1 MQKIQK
7 DLSPIAVIGLGYV
20 GLPILLAAAE
30 QFECV
35 GFDINDS
42 RVQELKIGIDRNND
56 IDAIDFQKINPLFT
70 SKPEDLAGCKTFI
83 ITLPTPLGQ
92 NFQPDISILKSG
104 IELISPFIK
113 IGSLIIFE
121 STVYPGCTE
130 DLCIPLIENLSNLKS
145 CEDFSVA
152 FSPERINPGDKVHS
166 FKNIDKV
173 VSGIDNNSIE
183 KAVLFYE
190 TIIQANIFKATSIR
204 VAEMSKV
211 LENTQ
216 RDVNIAL
223 MNEISIICSKLG
235 VSIHDVLE
243 AANTK
248 WNFLNFTPG
257 LVGGHCIGI
266 DPYYLAF
273 SAAAVQHNPDI
284 ILTSRR
290 INENYIDFLLSLL
303 ISRLIK
309 EKVQPSNI
317 LVLGGTFKENCSD
330 IRNSKALEF
339 CIKLSSLYGEIH
351 LLDPHISTLPELYKN
366 ISLNPKNLK
375 NQNFDVI
382 ISLVKHNEFLQRGF
396 SHYEELLS
404 SKGLIF
410 DFRNFFPNFTS
421 EKLIKL

>member
-1 MQKIQK
+1 MQKVQQ

-30 QFECV
+30 QYKCV

-42 RVQELKIGIDRNND
+42 RVQELKIGVDRNND
-56 IDAIDFQKINPLFT
+56 VDAIDFQKINPLFT

-92 NFQPDISILKSG
+92 NFQPDISTLKSG

-113 IGSLIIFE
+113 TGSLIIFE

-130 DLCIPLIENLSNLKS
+130 DICIPLIEKLSNLKS
-145 CEDFSVA
+145 CKDFGVA

-173 VSGIDNNSIE
+173 VSGIDNDSIE

-235 VSIHDVLE
+235 VSVHDVLE

-273 SAAAVQHNPDI
+273 SATAAQHNPDI

-303 ISRLIK
+303 TSNLIK
-309 EKVQPSNI
+309 GKIQPTKI
-317 LVLGGTFKENCSD
+317 LM
-330 IRNSKALEF
+330 
-339 CIKLSSLYGEIH
+339 LYC
-351 LLDPHISTLPELYKN
+351 
-366 ISLNPKNLK
+366 
-375 NQNFDVI
+375 F
-382 ISLVKHNEFLQRGF
+382 
-396 SHYEELLS
+396 
-404 SKGLIF
+404 
-410 DFRNFFPNFTS
+410 
-421 EKLIKL
+421 

>member
-1 MQKIQK
+1 
-7 DLSPIAVIGLGYV
+7 
-20 GLPILLAAAE
+20 
-30 QFECV
+30 
-35 GFDINDS
+35 
-42 RVQELKIGIDRNND
+42 
-56 IDAIDFQKINPLFT
+56 
-70 SKPEDLAGCKTFI
+70 
-83 ITLPTPLGQ
+83 
-92 NFQPDISILKSG
+92 
-104 IELISPFIK
+104 
-113 IGSLIIFE
+113 
-121 STVYPGCTE
+121 
-130 DLCIPLIENLSNLKS
+130 LSNLKS
-145 CEDFSVA
+145 CEDFGVA

-351 LLDPHISTLPELYKN
+351 LLDPHISTLPEFYKN

-410 DFRNFFPNFTS
+410 DFRNFFPSFTS

>member
-1 MQKIQK
+1 MQRFQK
-7 DLSPIAVIGLGYV
+7 DLSPVAVIGLGYV
-20 GLPILLAAAE
+20 GLPILLAASEHFA
-30 QFECV
+30 CV
-35 GFDINDS
+35 GFDIDDS

-56 IDAIDFQKINPLFT
+56 INAIDFQKINPVFT
-70 SKPEDLAGCKTFI
+70 SKPKDLTGCKTFVI
-83 ITLPTPLGQ
+83 ALPTPLGQ

-104 IELISPFIK
+104 IELISPFITTE
-113 IGSLIIFE
+113 SLIIFE

-130 DLCIPLIENLSNLKS
+130 DVCIPLIENLSNLKS
-145 CEDFSVA
+145 CEEFSVA

-173 VSGIDNNSIE
+173 VSGLDNKSVE

-190 TIIQANIFKATSIR
+190 TIIQANIFKAASIR

-235 VSIHDVLE
+235 VSVHDVLE

-273 SAAAVQHNPDI
+273 SATAAQHNPDI

-303 ISRLIK
+303 TSNLIK
-309 EKVQPSNI
+309 GKIQPTNI

-339 CIKLSSLYGEIH
+339 CIKLSSLYGEIN
-351 LLDPHISTLPELYKN
+351 LLDPYISVLPEFYKD

-375 NQNFDVI
+375 DQKFDVI
-382 ISLVKHNEFLQRGF
+382 ISLVKHDEFFQSGF
-396 SHYEELLS
+396 SYYKGLLS
-404 SKGLIF
+404 SRGLIF
-410 DFRNFFPNFTS
+410 DFRNFFPSFTS